1 MGSITDEVGSI
12 TRGDEVGSIMRGD
25 EVGSIMRGDEVGST
39 TRGNEVGSITRG
51 EVGSITRGDEVGSSI
66 KRNEVG
72 SITGAEGDGA
82 SSITEGDGLTD
93 EVDAVSTTTHGV
105 TGGVPGAHVEDW
117 RRRDDGGSETI
128 AEMSTGDDCAYTG
141 KAPLNSSTAAIKM
154 HDVPLELSMIAVKDW
169 NSIRS
174 CKRTANLFSNKRV
187 NGGQKYY

>member
-12 TRGDEVGSIMRGD
+12 TRGDEVCSIT
-25 EVGSIMRGDEVGST
+25 RGDEVGST

-51 EVGSITRGDEVGSSI
+51 DEVGSITRGDEVGSSI